1 MRAAR
6 VGAGAFAAGCVVSV
20 LLWRFW
26 TPQCNESCPKGV
38 ALAMIGFAVAFPLAC
53 LGAGAAI
60 ARLRA
65 VPTRW
70 IVFVAFV
77 AATAVLVV
85 LLTRATKAG

>member
-1 MRAAR
+1 MAS
-6 VGAGAFAAGCVVSV
+6 AFAAGCVVSV

-38 ALAMIGFAVAFPLAC
+38 APAMVAFAVAFPLAC

-65 VPTRW
+65 APTRW
-70 IVFVAFV
+70 IVVIAFV
-77 AATAVLVV
+77 TAAAALIA
-85 LLTRATKAG
+85 LLTQAAQAG